1 MSVVHARKVRR
12 RSHPANRDAAPVKPA
27 RQLDVLVVGRGVVSI
42 HVGCGGA
49 ELAMYQL
56 AKSIG
61 LAGHRVT
68 MVADVVEADFGST
81 PEVRVVPVAGR
92 MHKLASR
99 LPNGFVG
106 WMVKHLVGNIAS
118 ALRARRLLREEHFD
132 VVHAHGNLCA
142 LLLSRFTRV
151 PIVYTEHDSTPWS
164 CRYRTW
170 YERLVRRVIYR
181 AVNVRAYRRVTA
193 VATTCDALRE
203 DLVGRF
209 GIEPP
214 RVRTIMNGAYYDVF
228 HPDAEIAKGSHVAPF
243 SRYCLFVGRLTPRKA
258 ADLLLRALVEAPRIN
273 CVFAGDGPERP
284 KLESLAR
291 SLGVADRVAFL
302 GDVAPSNLAGLYG
315 RADLL
320 VIPSFS
326 EGTPLVAF
334 EAMACGTPVLS
345 SRVAGLPDVV
355 DEWMTGFLIKPG
367 DIGQLAVAM
376 RFLTADRKA
385 LKRMGHEAQR
395 RVRKRF
401 LWPNVARQYLEVFH
415 ELDAGTRMGTAGAGH
430 SSPVAAVA

>member
-1 MSVVHARKVRR
+1 V
-12 RSHPANRDAAPVKPA
+12 
-27 RQLDVLVVGRGVVSI
+27 

-56 AKSIG
+56 SKSIG

-68 MVADVVEADFGST
+68 MVADVVESDFGST
-81 PEVRVVPVAGR
+81 PEVRVVPVTGRIHGLAG
-92 MHKLASR
+92 R

-118 ALRARRLLREEHFD
+118 ALRARQLLRQEHFD

-170 YERLVRRVIYR
+170 YERVIRRVIYR
-181 AVNVRAYRRVTA
+181 AVNVRAYKRVTA
-193 VATTCDALRE
+193 VATTCEQLRDE
-203 DLVGRF
+203 LVHRF

-214 RVRTIMNGAYYDVF
+214 RVRTILNGADFDVF
-228 HPDAEIAKGSHVAPF
+228 HPDAEVARGTQAVPF

-258 ADLLLRALVEAPRIN
+258 ADLLLRALAEAPRIN

-284 KLESLAR
+284 KLEALAR
-291 SLGVADRVAFL
+291 SLGLADRVAFL
-302 GDVAPSNLAGLYG
+302 GDVAPTRLAPLYG
-315 RADLL
+315 GADLL

-385 LKRMGHEAQR
+385 LKRMGNEAQK

-415 ELDAGTRMGTAGAGH
+415 ELDSGVDIAGAGLA
-430 SSPVAAVA
+430 SPVAAVA